1 MGRLRLSIFPNV
13 GEIFQQRVG
22 STNVRIDAFDQF
34 AGSFHLAVVQRFEL
48 VDDVA
53 HLVGDDAHDSVFK
66 VLGESLLHICI
77 VAENPRFV
85 LHLLQNFTIAKGR
98 PGRVAVFER
107 EGRR

>member
-13 GEIFQQRVG
+13 GEIFEQRVYRSDVFLG
-22 STNVRIDAFDQF
+22 RFDQ
-34 AGSFHLAVVQRFEL
+34 GVRSFDLLFVQLLEQLERLSHLI
-48 VDDVA
+48 
-53 HLVGDDAHDSVFK
+53 GDDSYDSVFK
-66 VLGESLLHICI
+66 VLGGSSIRICI